1 MTLIAI
7 TRALASEDF
16 ELIRH
21 LPENPLTFVRGG
33 DGLVGFGQALKLSA
47 RGENRIQDL
56 ADQWRSAS
64 ADAQVDN
71 PLSIA
76 GTGLVAF
83 GSFAFSATSE
93 AESVLIV
100 PQILLGKRDG
110 RLWLTEIKNVEQA
123 SNTHVGS
130 ITNDE
135 VATEPNFWN
144 APQVYRQSAVELT
157 DGEFS
162 ADDFKAGVADAVE
175 RISRGELK
183 KVVVARDQIGRA
195 SADFDIRSVLQKLAQ
210 RFDGCWV
217 YSVDGT
223 FGASPELLVRV
234 AHGQVSARV
243 LAGTAGRGTDPG
255 VDRAIA
261 AALAAS
267 AKNLEEHSYAVDS
280 LVGSLSPFCAQI
292 DADPMPFS
300 LALPNVW
307 HLASDVHGVL
317 KSNSNALDLAAAL
330 HPTAAVAGTP
340 TDIAQSV
347 IEEIEGFD
355 RGRYAGP
362 VGWIGADGDGE
373 WAIALRGGQIKE
385 LNDGSFEI
393 RAYAGC
399 GIVGESDPD
408 AELAETKLKLSPVRV
423 ALR

>member
-1 MTLIAI
+1 MTLTAT
-7 TRALASEDF
+7 TRAMSSDDF
-16 ELIRH
+16 ELIHH

-33 DGLVGFGQALKLSA
+33 DGLVGFGQALKLVA
-47 RGENRIQDL
+47 RGKNRIHDL
-56 ADQWRSAS
+56 AEQWREVSAS
-64 ADAQVDN
+64 AKVEN
-71 PLSIA
+71 PLNIA

-83 GSFAFSATSE
+83 GSFAFSANSE
-93 AESVLIV
+93 TESVLIV

-110 RLWLTEIKNVEQA
+110 RVWLTEINNLEYD
-123 SNTHVGS
+123 SST
-130 ITNDE
+130 
-135 VATEPNFWN
+135 NFWN
-144 APQVYRQSAVELT
+144 SSQVYRQSAVELS
-157 DGEFS
+157 DGDFNAE
-162 ADDFKAGVADAVE
+162 DFKAGVANAVE

-183 KVVVARDQIGRA
+183 KVVIARDQLGRA
-195 SADFDIRSVLQKLAQ
+195 GADFDIRSVLQKLAH
-210 RFDGCWV
+210 RFEGCWI

-267 AKNLEEHSYAVDS
+267 TKNLEEHAYAVDS
-280 LVGSLSPFCAQI
+280 LVNSLSPFCSQI
-292 DADPMPFS
+292 DADPTPFS

-317 KSNSNALDLAAAL
+317 KSSSNALDLAAAL

-340 TDIAQSV
+340 TDVAQSV
-347 IEEIEGFD
+347 LEEIEGFD

-373 WAIALRGGQIKE
+373 WAIALRGGQLKKLE
-385 LNDGSFEI
+385 DGSFEI

-399 GIVGESDPD
+399 GIVGESEPE